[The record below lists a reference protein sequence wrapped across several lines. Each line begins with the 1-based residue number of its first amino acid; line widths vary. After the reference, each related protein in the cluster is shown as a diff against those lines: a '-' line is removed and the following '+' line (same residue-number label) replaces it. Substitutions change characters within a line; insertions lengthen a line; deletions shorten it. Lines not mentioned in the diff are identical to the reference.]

1 MTLLKID
8 APKLG
13 EELELLLGVKRTE
26 LLLEQ
31 FLVRMLTAL
40 TVLDILDPTLFKTV
54 YSIFHIVIYGES
66 GEPKGSTRLPAVS
79 EL

>member
-1 MTLLKID
+1 MTLLKTD
-8 APKLG
+8 APKLV

-31 FLVRMLTAL
+31 FLVRTLTAL
-40 TVLDILDPTLFKTV
+40 TISDVLDPTPFKTV
-54 YSIFHIVIYGES
+54 YSIFPIVIYGES

>member
-13 EELELLLGVKRTE
+13 EELELLLGVKQTE
-26 LLLEQ
+26 LPLEQ

-40 TVLDILDPTLFKTV
+40 TISDILDPTPFKTV
-54 YSIFHIVIYGES
+54 YSILYFI
-66 GEPKGSTRLPAVS
+66 
-79 EL
+79 